1 MKIMKTI
8 AFAAASTLML
18 LTGCSGNKSAD
29 AAGKA
34 AADDEAFY
42 ASQPIESG
50 EYRAVSFQYGDAA
63 ADRERFDGRVLIA
76 LKPTSSGILIYEN
89 GNRTHFKAAM
99 MLSKAFEK
107 SDSTY
112 TATDSKG
119 DAVRLIK
126 GSAGTDTL
134 AFPKEGKTVKVAF
147 ESKPSPALS
156 PADAWERINARLK

>member
-8 AFAAASTLML
+8 AFAAAATLML

-50 EYRAVSFQYGDAA
+50 EYRAVSFQYGDA

-119 DAVRLIK
+119 NAVRLIK

-156 PADAWERINARLK
+156 AADAWERINARLK